1 MEQRVSEYLNDGR
14 CGGTDIDMNMYTDG
28 IVGEKGRKTYRL
40 INFDSGSESR
50 V

>member
-14 CGGTDIDMNMYTDG
+14 CGGTDVNMDMDG